1 MATIRD
7 KGYSHWDGTLRDR
20 RFPWWPITRTGIL
33 LTFRKKQFKFFF
45 AFAFVPAVAFL
56 AGIYISERLEDFKF
70 MFKGSE
76 KFITINPAYFKT
88 YFTSDFLLFMM
99 VMILV
104 FAGAG
109 LVADDLKHSALQLYF
124 SRPIGKK
131 DYLLG
136 KAAVIFFFILV
147 LTLVPG
153 LLFVI
158 FKLIFAGSFRFLVE
172 YPWLLLSIVGYSAL
186 LTLFFASYT
195 LLLSALSKNRRYVT
209 ILIFGVYLFSDIIYG
224 ILFGIFRSPYVAL
237 FSLKGN
243 LQQVGAMMFGQKLPF
258 AYPGYLSFLV
268 LAGICAASA
277 AVFWRRLRSVEEVR

>member
-1 MATIRD
+1 MATIRE
-7 KGYSHWDGTLRDR
+7 KGYTHWDGTLQER

-45 AFAFVPAVAFL
+45 TFAFVPALAFL

-70 MFKGSE
+70 MFKGTE

-88 YFTSDFLLFMM
+88 YFTGDFLLFMM

-109 LVADDLKHSALQLYF
+109 LISDDLKHNALQLYF
-124 SRPIGKK
+124 ARPLGKK

-136 KAAVIFFFILV
+136 KASVVFFFILL

-153 LLFVI
+153 VLFIV
-158 FKLIFAGSFRFLVE
+158 FKLIFSGSFRFLAE
-172 YPWLLLSIVGYSAL
+172 YPWLILSVIGYSAL
-186 LTLFFASYT
+186 LTLFFACYT

-209 ILIFGVYLFSDIIYG
+209 ILIFAVYLFSDILFG

-243 LQQVGAMMFGQKLPF
+243 LQQAGAMMFGQKPPF
-258 AYPGYLSFLV
+258 AFPAYLSFLV
-268 LAGICAASA
+268 LAAICAVAA
-277 AVFWRRLRSVEEVR
+277 AVLWRRLRSVEEVR